1 MAFSNTSRR
10 SARRTAANSQSPRCL
25 ALYDG
30 QRCVG
35 FILAHGT
42 AGYEAI
48 AHDEVSQVLFPTQQE
63 AAAALS
69 QLPCSCGSPTRS
81 SP

>member
-1 MAFSNTSRR
+1 MPFSNTPRR
-10 SARRTAANSQSPRCL
+10 SPPPSAANSQSLRLL

-30 QRCVG
+30 KRCVG

-48 AHDEVSQVLFPTQQE
+48 DHDGVSRGLFPTQQE

-81 SP
+81 SL